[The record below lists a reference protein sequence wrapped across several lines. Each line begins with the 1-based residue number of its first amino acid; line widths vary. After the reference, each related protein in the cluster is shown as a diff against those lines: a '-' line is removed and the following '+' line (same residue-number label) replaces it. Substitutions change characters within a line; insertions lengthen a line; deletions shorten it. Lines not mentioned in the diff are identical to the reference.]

1 MPLRKS
7 LRTKPLAY
15 LKVGIFESFHGK
27 VTTGELVLV
36 KQNSYTT
43 GLTSTIKDF

>member
-7 LRTKPLAY
+7 LRAKPLAY
-15 LKVGIFESFHGK
+15 LNVDIFESFHDK
-27 VTTGELVLV
+27 VTTGEVVLV
-36 KQNSYTT
+36 KLNSYTT